1 MGRGLEEGKSMDQID
16 GQGRINTGKKH
27 IAATLAVMAFIF
39 VHSAMPGRVSGSESG
54 YFAELLSSITG
65 IGFDTSQFIVRKAA
79 HFTEYLVLGSC
90 LTVNFFD
97 LKTGMALSRS
107 ERKLIRDF
115 IAGHPQLS
123 AWIAGTLYAASDEF
137 HQLFVEGRTC
147 AFRDVCIDSAGAAAG
162 ILIAS
167 VIKRRCR
174 RK

>member
-1 MGRGLEEGKSMDQID
+1 MGRGLEEGKLMDQID

-27 IAATLAVMAFIF
+27 IAATLAAMAFIF

-65 IGFDTSQFIVRKAA
+65 ISFDTSQFIVR
-79 HFTEYLVLGSC
+79 
-90 LTVNFFD
+90 NFF
-97 LKTGMALSRS
+97 
-107 ERKLIRDF
+107 
-115 IAGHPQLS
+115 AGHPQLS

-167 VIKRRCR
+167 IIK
-174 RK
+174 KKK

>member
-1 MGRGLEEGKSMDQID
+1 MDQTD
-16 GQGRINTGKKH
+16 GQGSINTGKKH
-27 IAATLAVMAFIF
+27 TAATLAAMAFIF

-65 IGFDTSQFIVRKAA
+65 ISFDTSQFIVRKAA

-90 LTVNFFD
+90 LTVNVLD
-97 LKTGMALSRS
+97 LKAGKAFSRS
-107 ERKLIRDF
+107 GRSPRKDF
-115 IAGHPQLS
+115 IAGHPRLS

-147 AFRDVCIDSAGAAAG
+147 TFRDVCIDSAGAAAG

-167 VIKRRCR
+167 NIKSNI
-174 RK
+174 KTNINKKK